1 MKLTADALNHLLR
14 QNSWAA
20 PLLRPY
26 AGKVVKIA
34 LPPLSA
40 TLAIDRTGEFE
51 STPADS
57 IVDAAITV
65 SPGGALR
72 MLFDREATA
81 GAATI
86 DGDAELGA
94 AVGKV
99 LRGLRWD
106 AEEDLSRIVGDIPA
120 HELSR
125 AGAHVK
131 QEIARQARS
140 AATMLSEFWLEE
152 QPMLAKKRHLEQ
164 FSRDVDNLRDATARL
179 AKRLER
185 LEKET

>member
-26 AGKVVKIA
+26 AGKAVKIT
-34 LPPLSA
+34 LPPFSA
-40 TLAIDRTGEFE
+40 TLAIDRVGEFE
-51 STPADS
+51 STPTDR
-57 IVDAAITV
+57 IVDAIITV

-72 MLFDREATA
+72 MLFDHDATA
-81 GAATI
+81 GAATV

-106 AEEDLSRIVGDIPA
+106 AEEDLSRIIGDIPA

-125 AGAHVK
+125 AGNHIR
-131 QEIARQARS
+131 QEITRQVWS

-164 FSRDVDNLRDATARL
+164 FAHDVDHLRDAAERL

-185 LEKET
+185 LEKAA